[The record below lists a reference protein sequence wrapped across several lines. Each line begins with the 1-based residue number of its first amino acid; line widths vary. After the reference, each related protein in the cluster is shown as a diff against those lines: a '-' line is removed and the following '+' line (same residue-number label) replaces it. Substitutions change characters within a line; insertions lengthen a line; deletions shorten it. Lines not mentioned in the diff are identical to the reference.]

1 MRSIQQLIKAASC
14 MTAMTIFF
22 SGCSTAQKSNTA
34 EPVLVPI
41 EAQPGFDDGHDARAL
56 TITTPTGTTTF
67 DSMIAELST
76 ADVILVGEMH
86 NHTPSLDFIATTF
99 EALAPLNPQL
109 VLSME
114 FYERDE
120 QIALDD
126 YLAGITTYE
135 QFLKASNRSDSNNP
149 IDHLRMVEL
158 SKQLSRPIIASNAP
172 RRYTRLART
181 DGYEALQALTHA
193 QRSMFSIPSTLPTG
207 YYADRFRDAM
217 GAMAA
222 HGGDEMIN
230 SFLRSQS
237 LWDQTMADSITDH
250 IRSSG
255 ADVFHVVGHFHADYA
270 PIQGGSAMADTIRA
284 TMGSGITIR
293 TLVMHELPT
302 PDAQPNAELD
312 AAPYAD
318 QASAS
323 ADPEPGPAADFI
335 VYFPPVQQ

>member
-1 MRSIQQLIKAASC
+1 MNNQKNHMSNITQLIKAASC
-14 MTAMTIFF
+14 MTAITLLLA
-22 SGCSTAQKSNTA
+22 GCSTTQMKAAK
-34 EPVLVPI
+34 EPILVPPQ
-41 EAQPGFDDGHDARAL
+41 ALPGYEDGHDARAL
-56 TITTPTGTTTF
+56 TINTPEGTTTF
-67 DSMIAELST
+67 DSMIDDLMT
-76 ADVILVGEMH
+76 ADVILVGEIH

-109 VLSME
+109 ILSME

-135 QFLKASNRSDSNNP
+135 QFIKAANRTESNNP

-158 SKQLSRPIIASNAP
+158 SKQLSRPVIASNSP

-181 DGYEALQALTHA
+181 DGYEALQALTPA
-193 QRSMFSIPSTLPTG
+193 QRSLFSIPPALPSG
-207 YYADRFRDAM
+207 YYADRFHDAM

-250 IRSSG
+250 IRATG

-270 PIQGGSAMADTIRA
+270 PISGGSAMADTIRA
-284 TMGSGITIR
+284 TMGPGITIR
-293 TLVMHELPT
+293 TLVMHQLP
-302 PDAQPNAELD
+302 DPNAETTAKD
-312 AAPYAD
+312 
-318 QASAS
+318 
-323 ADPEPGPAADFI
+323 ADPELGPVADYL
-335 VYFPPVQQ
+335 VYFQPTPQ